1 MPARTTTQ
9 TLPLAAGQHLQ
20 LWLPAGSQLLCQA
33 PHMRVTE
40 SAQWQADRLVSRQT
54 RLNDGEGMVL
64 AQEGWVGCWRRKE
77 ASCCACAPLARAWYA
92 PWPPCSDFR
101 AADGM
106 RRDGKRAG
114 ERRGHEHADRL
125 MKINFRST
133 NPHHPRFS
141 SNKVAQKEGELTVE
155 ELQQPVKLLHFI
167 ISKR

>member
-54 RLNDGEGMVL
+54 RLNDGERDGAGAGRL
-64 AQEGWVGCWRRKE
+64 GRRWRRKE
-77 ASCCACAPLARAWYA
+77 ASCCACVRWRGHGMR

-141 SNKVAQKEGELTVE
+141 SNKVAQKRVN
-155 ELQQPVKLLHFI
+155 
-167 ISKR
+167 